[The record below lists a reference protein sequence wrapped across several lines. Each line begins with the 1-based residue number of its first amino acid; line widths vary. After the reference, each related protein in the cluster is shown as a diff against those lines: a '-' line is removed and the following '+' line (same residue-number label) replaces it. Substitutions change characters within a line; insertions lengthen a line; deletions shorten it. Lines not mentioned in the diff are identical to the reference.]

1 MATVEPA
8 DRKGVWR
15 ARASLG
21 YDAAGRQVRP
31 RTTITAP
38 TQGKAQRLA
47 DAWEDKLRAEG
58 ATEFRRHT
66 VADAVDL
73 WLQGCE
79 LRGLEPRTMHSYR
92 TLGADTV
99 DQLGARRVDQLNVAD
114 VEAFYRKLLAKGTK
128 VSHHH
133 AALRSVLN
141 EAARHG
147 WVTRNVAKHTSRP
160 AERPERGKA
169 PSVDEVDRLLKVALD
184 RSPVSE
190 RLIVVA
196 IQTGMRRGE
205 LAAMRRSRFD
215 VDQWTYLVDTAA
227 WAVKAGDGVHLKAP
241 KTHQS
246 RVIPLSDQVV
256 AAILGQGVWLADRAR
271 LADVELVDD
280 PFLWSPQPDCSVPP
294 HPDWLTREFAA
305 VRRAAGVSARFHDLR
320 HAMATMMLDLG
331 VPLPTVSE
339 RLGHANT
346 HTTASIYAHGV
357 SVRGREAAELLGRAF
372 SPAGEL
378 EA

>member
-1 MATVEPA
+1 MG
-8 DRKGVWR
+8 R
-15 ARASLG
+15 
-21 YDAAGRQVRP
+21 DAAGRQIRP

-47 DAWEDKLRAEG
+47 DAWEDRLRAEG

-66 VADAVDL
+66 VADAVHT

-79 LRGLEPRTMHSYR
+79 LKGLEARTLHSYR
-92 TLGADTV
+92 ALGADIV
-99 DQLGARRVDQLNVAD
+99 DQLGHRRVDQLTVAD
-114 VEAFYRKLLAKGTK
+114 VEAFYRKLRARGTRIG
-128 VSHHH
+128 HHH
-133 AALRSVLN
+133 SALRSALN

-147 WVTRNVAKHTSRP
+147 WVTRNVARLASRP
-160 AERPERGKA
+160 SERPERGKA
-169 PSVDEVDRLLKVALD
+169 PTVDEVDRLIKVAKD
-184 RSPVSE
+184 RSPVTE

-215 VDQWTYLVDTAA
+215 VEGWSYLVDSAV
-227 WAVKAGDGVHLKAP
+227 WAVRAKDGVHLKAP

-256 AAILGQGVWLADRAR
+256 AAILGQGAWLVDRAR
-271 LADVELVDD
+271 EADVVMVDD
-280 PFLWSPQPDCSVPP
+280 PFLWSPAPDCSTAP

-305 VRRAAGVSARFHDLR
+305 VRRLAGVSARFHDLR
-320 HAMATMMLDLG
+320 HAMATLMLDLG

-372 SPAGEL
+372 QPAGEL